1 MIQLLSRLFI
11 KDHKNTALPGVRQAY
26 GILSGAVGI
35 FLNII
40 LFAGKLAAGML
51 SGSIAITADA
61 FNNLSDAGSSVIT
74 LIGFKMS
81 GQKPD
86 PEHPFGHGRIEYI
99 SGLFVSVAVLIM
111 AFELVKSSIGKLRSP
126 EPVNSSPLVIAILC
140 VSILVKMYMAYYNKS
155 LSRKLDSAAMSA
167 TAADSLSDTVSTA
180 VVLAATLVGRLTGVL
195 IDGWCGILVGLFI
208 FYTGI
213 QALRETMNPLLGQP
227 PKEEFVKNIESLV
240 TAHPMVKGIHDLIV
254 HDYGPGRLMISLH
267 AEVPA
272 NGNILQIHDEID
284 NIEKELQEKL
294 NCSATIHMDPVV
306 TDNVHINHLK
316 AEVSR
321 IIGQISPRLTMHDFR
336 VVEGPTHS
344 NLIFDLVIPH
354 DFSMTEVD
362 VVNRVGTDPGTTGQ
376 RHVVW
381 SRTTAAAGRCCK
393 TAFSFLTHPRDRGIL
408 QVNRSVQGLV
418 AVYRPLF

>member
-35 FLNII
+35 FLNSI

-140 VSILVKMYMAYYNKS
+140 VSILVKMYIAYYNKS

-362 VVNRVGTDPGTTGQ
+362 VVNRVKEQ
-376 RHVVW
+376 I
-381 SRTTAAAGRCCK
+381 
-393 TAFSFLTHPRDRGIL
+393 RGL
-408 QVNRSVQGLV
+408 QGSYY
-418 AVYRPLF
+418 AVIQVDHSYS